1 MRGTALAAVLV
12 VATLA
17 GGCSGLADR
26 QSMNEGH
33 RHYKAERY
41 EQAAAAYE
49 RILSRHPDH
58 YMATYMTALSYM
70 ALYHPGSTHIKDWEY
85 CNKAIAAFEKCLSL
99 RAPSVEM
106 RDRVRAYYLA
116 LLTSAERTERAANYL
131 QTMLTKDP
139 TNKGLMMQLA
149 GIYAKKGDVEN
160 ALKYYTQRA
169 NAEPGNKEAWYT
181 IGVVCW
187 ERSYRG
193 GVMISMEE
201 RERLVNMGVEA
212 LNKALALDADYFD
225 ALAYANLIHR
235 EKQKVLLA
243 YGKEQEALEA
253 YQAAEA
259 YKAKAMELAKKRQ
272 PAAGA
277 PSAGA

>member
-1 MRGTALAAVLV
+1 MRRAVLALALAT
-12 VATLA
+12 ATLA
-17 GGCSGLADR
+17 AGCSGLADR

-49 RILSRHPDH
+49 RILTRQPNH

-85 CNKAIAAFEKCLSL
+85 CNKAIGAFEKCLSL

-116 LLTSAERTERAANYL
+116 LLTSAERTDRAANYL
-131 QTMLTKDP
+131 QTMLEKDP
-139 TNKGLMMQLA
+139 GNQGLMMQLA

-187 ERSYRG
+187 ERVYRG
-193 GVMISMEE
+193 GVLVPMDEK
-201 RERLVNMGVEA
+201 ERLVAMGVEA
-212 LNKALALDADYFD
+212 LNKALALDKDYFD

-243 YGKEQEALEA
+243 FGKEQEALEA
-253 YQAAEA
+253 YQKAED
-259 YKAKAMELAKKRQ
+259 YKARAMELAKKRQ
-272 PAAGA
+272 AAGA
-277 PSAGA
+277 PATGA